1 MKKIFWVL
9 FFAGISVAQ
18 YPVTPF
24 TYYWTPAAGDTVTFQ
39 KWKANND
46 SVLSGVTRTITELNT
61 NVVHFNNNVMNHDST
76 VKYMKVDTIR
86 SNPDVDSIKGKP
98 FIDTIETRIIISDSS
113 RCAQSRVDTL
123 TSDSIYTRALTVTG
137 DINEVDSI
145 TTDNLVVLGR
155 AKLNLAEIDIINSD
169 PTIDSATVTT
179 GIKANHLT
187 IDTGYAET
195 FMIGT
200 RLWAPF
206 IAGYPVFDSLYVSK
220 ATVVLL
226 LGDSLY
232 SRAGYINQNLET
244 GSFNTGTANIEILR
258 VDNKK
263 MAYDTGSFPVSL
275 QSLAGTTYSPSP
287 NNDSVGM
294 AYWSR
299 VCDQINIQLTSI
311 NVYASNA
318 SNIYFN
324 VLGIPDSLHPWSGGG
339 SASTFY
345 VTTSFPSMDT
355 STMYIEFDAQN
366 KETTIRSNGKTA
378 YFINPVFSYIK
389 GRDW

>member
-1 MKKIFWVL
+1 MKKLFCVL
-9 FFAGISVAQ
+9 LFAGISVAQ

-24 TYYWTPAAGDTVTFQ
+24 TYYWTPAAGDTATFQ

-76 VKYMKVDTIR
+76 VKYMKA
-86 SNPDVDSIKGKP
+86 
-98 FIDTIETRIIISDSS
+98 DTIETRIIISDSS

-123 TSDSIYTRALTVTG
+123 TSDSIYTRALTTG

-220 ATVVLL
+220 AVAILSV
-226 LGDSLY
+226 GDSLY

-258 VDNKK
+258 VNNKK

-311 NVYASNA
+311 NVYASNN
-318 SNIYFN
+318 SNIHFN

-366 KETTIRSNGKTA
+366 METTIRSTGKTA

>member
-76 VKYMKVDTIR
+76 VKYMKA
-86 SNPDVDSIKGKP
+86 
-98 FIDTIETRIIISDSS
+98 DTIETRIIISDSS

-145 TTDNLVVLGR
+145 TTDNLVVLGG

-206 IAGYPVFDSLYVSK
+206 IAGYPVFDSLYASK

-275 QSLAGTTYSPSP
+275 QSIAGTTYGSSP
-287 NNDSVGM
+287 NNDSVGK

-318 SNIYFN
+318 SDISFNI
-324 VLGIPDSLHPWSGGG
+324 LGVPDSLHPWSGGG
-339 SASTFY
+339 SASSFY

-355 STMYIEFDAQN
+355 STMYVEFDAAN
-366 KETTIRSNGKTA
+366 METTIRSKGKTA

>member
-76 VKYMKVDTIR
+76 VKYMKA
-86 SNPDVDSIKGKP
+86 
-98 FIDTIETRIIISDSS
+98 DTIETRIIISDSS

-200 RLWAPF
+200 RLWAPI
-206 IAGYPVFDSLYVSK
+206 IAGYPEFDSLYASK
-220 ATVVLL
+220 AVAILSV
-226 LGDSLY
+226 GDSLY
-232 SRAGYINQNLET
+232 SRAGYIHQNLRS

-263 MAYDTGSFPVSL
+263 MAYDTGSFLVSL
-275 QSLAGTTYSPSP
+275 QSIAGTTYSSP
-287 NNDSVGM
+287 NNDSVGK

-299 VCDQINIQLTSI
+299 VCDQINMQLTSI

-318 SNIYFN
+318 SDISFKIIG
-324 VLGIPDSLHPWSGGG
+324 VPDSLHPWSGSG

-366 KETTIRSNGKTA
+366 KETTIRSKGKTA

>member
-1 MKKIFWVL
+1 MKKLFCVL
-9 FFAGISVAQ
+9 LFAGISVAQ

-76 VKYMKVDTIR
+76 VKYMKA
-86 SNPDVDSIKGKP
+86 
-98 FIDTIETRIIISDSS
+98 DTIETRIIISDSS

-220 ATVVLL
+220 AVAILSV
-226 LGDSLY
+226 GDSLY

-258 VDNKK
+258 VNNKK

-311 NVYASNA
+311 NVYASNN
-318 SNIYFN
+318 SNIHFN

-366 KETTIRSNGKTA
+366 METTIRSTGKTA

>member
-76 VKYMKVDTIR
+76 VKYMKA
-86 SNPDVDSIKGKP
+86 
-98 FIDTIETRIIISDSS
+98 DTIETRIIISDSS

-200 RLWAPF
+200 RLWAPI
-206 IAGYPVFDSLYVSK
+206 IAGYPEFDSLYASK
-220 ATVVLL
+220 AVAILSV
-226 LGDSLY
+226 GDSLY
-232 SRAGYINQNLET
+232 SRAGYIHQNLRS

-275 QSLAGTTYSPSP
+275 QSIAGTTYGYSP
-287 NNDSVGM
+287 NDDSVGT
-294 AYWSR
+294 AHWSR
-299 VCDQINIQLTSI
+299 VCDQITIQLTSI

-318 SNIYFN
+318 SDISFNI
-324 VLGIPDSLHPWSGGG
+324 LGVPDSLHPWSGGG

-355 STMYIEFDAQN
+355 STMYVEFDAHDM
-366 KETTIRSNGKTA
+366 ETTIRSKGKTA
-378 YFINPVFSYIK
+378 FFINPVFSYIK
-389 GRDW
+389 GRNW

>member
-1 MKKIFWVL
+1 MKKIFLVL

-18 YPVTPF
+18 SPITPF

-61 NVVHFNNNVMNHDST
+61 NVVHFNNNTMNHDST
-76 VKYMKVDTIR
+76 VKYVKVDTIR
-86 SNPDVDSIKGKP
+86 SNPDIDSIKGKP

-113 RCAQSRVDTL
+113 KCAQLRADTV
-123 TSDSIYTRALTVTG
+123 TSDSIYARALTVNG

-145 TTDNLVVLGR
+145 TTDNMVAFGR
-155 AKLNLAEIDIINSD
+155 AILNVAEIDIINSD
-169 PTIDSATVTT
+169 PTIDSVTVTT
-179 GIKANHLT
+179 GIKSNHIT
-187 IDTGYAET
+187 VDTGYAKT
-195 FMIGT
+195 FRVDT
-200 RLWAPF
+200 RLWAPN
-206 IAGYPVFDSLYVSK
+206 IAGYPSFDSLYASK
-220 ATVVLL
+220 AVVVLL
-226 LGDSLY
+226 IGDSLS

-258 VDNKK
+258 VNDKRI
-263 MAYDTGSFPVSL
+263 AYDTGSFPVSL
-275 QSLAGTTYSPSP
+275 QSLAGTTYAYP
-287 NNDSVGM
+287 NNDSVGK

-318 SNIYFN
+318 SNISFN
-324 VLGIPDSLHPWSGGG
+324 IVGVPDSLHPWSGGG
-339 SASTFY
+339 AASTFY
-345 VTTSFPSMDT
+345 ATTSFPSMDT
-355 STMYIEFDAQN
+355 STMYVEFDAQN
-366 KETTIRSNGKTA
+366 METTIRSTGKTA
-378 YFINPVFSYIK
+378 YFVNPVFSYIK